1 MNIKNTLPLK
11 GVWNKTPATKWEEAY
26 LAGNGSQGVMVYGNP
41 IHETIIGN
49 HCRLYL
55 PQGNSY
61 QLPEM
66 GNHLPEVRELIRT
79 KGYPEA
85 LKFYYEKAEQSGYE
99 GLTMSDP
106 YHPAFH
112 LHIDMPVTNYHSYYK
127 SINYQTGE
135 IEVNFKEGTTDYQS
149 KTFVSRTDDVIVYQL
164 EANNGTIDCNVSL
177 ANYDNQGINSTK
189 QVREEGITAHYQY
202 ENGAGGYDVAIQLIA
217 PDAICEQK
225 SDEVHIRN
233 TTKLLVIMKI
243 VPFKDEDDSNTDSLT
258 SMKVFDKTY
267 PELFQS
273 HTLQHQEM
281 FDRVTLNLTTD
292 TERQRNIESLLEEAK
307 EKSVLPLALIEKMYD
322 AGRYMYLSSAGEL
335 TPNLQG
341 IWTGTFHPAWS
352 GDFTFDTNVQLSIAA
367 ALSSNL
373 SEGLSGYFRLLK
385 ELLPGF
391 RENAQK
397 YYGCRGIM
405 SSAHSSNTGKHVH
418 WNEEWPLQFWTC
430 GAGWLGHWFYQYYL
444 FTGDKEFLA
453 TEAVPYLEEVALFY
467 EDFLIKDPNGTYR
480 FTPSYSAENGCG
492 DNATQ
497 DIAVAKEVLKHLIDS
512 YHVLQIDSPKIG
524 KWQEIRDNLPVYQIN
539 ADGALK
545 EWTTPESEENYN
557 HRHFSHL
564 YPVFQSREF
573 TEESEPVLWQA
584 SKVAFDKRLE
594 AWLKSDDG
602 DTTSTHGRMHAAL
615 CATQFHMPELVY
627 DIFTMLTKY
636 DCFYPSLMM
645 SHYNN
650 QEVFN
655 VDGNGAFPQVIHE
668 MLIDYHNQTL
678 SLLGALP
685 FQIDQG
691 EIRGV
696 RLANQ
701 LEVAHLEW
709 ELATGEL
716 RVRLLASGSD
726 QKMAVK
732 LPLYP
737 NARVT
742 AFTGCKIE
750 EKEGRISLNLLAN
763 ERAEIVFQLKDN

>member
-1 MNIKNTLPLK
+1 MNIKDKIPLR
-11 GVWNKTPATKWEEAY
+11 GVWNKAPATKWEEAY
-26 LAGNGSQGVMVYGNP
+26 LAGNGIQGVMVYGDP
-41 IHETIIGN
+41 MHETIIGN
-49 HCRLYL
+49 HCRLFL
-55 PQGNSY
+55 PQGNSH

-66 GNHLPEVRELIRT
+66 AEHLPEVRELIRT
-79 KGYPEA
+79 QGYKEA
-85 LKFYYEKAEQSGYE
+85 LKFYYQKAKQSGYP

-112 LHIDMPVTNYHSYYK
+112 LHIDMPVTNYQSYYK

-135 IEVNFKEGTTDYQS
+135 IAVNFTEGTTDYQS
-149 KTFVSRTDDVIVYQL
+149 KTFVSRSDDVIVYQL
-164 EANNGTIDCNVSL
+164 EANKGMIDCNVSL
-177 ANYDNQGINSTK
+177 ANYDNQGLDSKK
-189 QVREEGITAHYQY
+189 QLSEEGITAHYRY
-202 ENGAGGYDVAIQLIA
+202 VNGAGGYDVVIRLIA

-225 SDEVHIRN
+225 LDKVRIRN
-233 TTKLLVIMKI
+233 TTKLLIIMKI
-243 VPFKDEDDSNTDSLT
+243 FPYQDEKDSNMDSLT
-258 SMKVFDKTY
+258 SVIGFDKTY
-267 PELFQS
+267 QDLFQA
-273 HTLQHQEM
+273 HARIHQEM
-281 FDRVTLNLTTD
+281 FDRVALNLTTD
-292 TERQRNIESLLEEAK
+292 TQRQRNIESLLDEAK
-307 EKSVLPLALIEKMYD
+307 ENSVLPQALIEKIYD

-373 SEGLSGYFRLLK
+373 SEGLAGYFRLLK

-405 SSAHSSNTGKHVH
+405 SSAHSSNTGKHIH
-418 WNEEWPLQFWTC
+418 WNEEWPLHFWTC

-444 FTGDKEFLA
+444 FTGDKKFLA
-453 TEAVPYLEEVALFY
+453 KEAVPYLEEVALFY
-467 EDFLIKDPNGTYR
+467 EDFLIKDSDGTYR
-480 FTPSYSAENGCG
+480 FTPSYSAENGCA

-497 DIAVAKEVLKHLIDS
+497 DIAVAKEVLQHLIAS
-512 YHVLQIDSPKIG
+512 YHVLQIHSPKIDQ
-524 KWQEIRDNLPVYQIN
+524 WQEILDNLPGYQIN

-545 EWTTPESEENYN
+545 EWSTAESEENFN

-594 AWLKSDDG
+594 AWLKSDEG

-685 FQIDQG
+685 SQIDQG
-691 EIRGV
+691 EIKGI

-709 ELATGEL
+709 ELAEGKL
-716 RVRLLASGSD
+716 RVHLLASGSD
-726 QKMAVK
+726 QNMAVK

-737 NARVT
+737 NAKVT

-750 EKEGRISLNLLAN
+750 EKAGHISLNLHAN
-763 ERAEIVFQLKDN
+763 EHTEIVFQLNNK